1 MLMLI
6 GLIRHGLTD
15 WNAVGKIQGQSDIPL
30 NDEGRLQAEM
40 LADRLRQETYRWD
53 YCITSNLSRAEETGK
68 IIAAKLGI
76 PLLDSDKRIR
86 ERAYGQVEGLTAD
99 EREQKWGKDW
109 NRLDLGQESDEQLQ
123 DRALAFL
130 EELSMKYNGHNVL
143 IVSHGGFLAQLYNA
157 LYKDKYSERI
167 GNLSL
172 TILEKKDHE
181 WNPLL
186 YNCSRHILQKQH

>member
-1 MLMLI
+1 MII

-30 NDEGRLQAEM
+30 NDVGRQQANL
-40 LADRLRQETYRWD
+40 LADRLAGENYTWD
-53 YCITSNLSRAEETGK
+53 YCITSSLSRAEETGA
-68 IIAAKLGI
+68 IIASKLNI
-76 PLLDSDKRIR
+76 PLLAPDPRIR
-86 ERAYGQVEGLTAD
+86 ERAYGQVEGLTAE
-99 EREQKWGKDW
+99 EREHKWGKDW
-109 NRLDLGQESDEQLQ
+109 NQLDLGQESDELLQ
-123 DRALAFL
+123 SRALEFL
-130 EELSMKYNGHNVL
+130 KDLSIKYPASNIL

-172 TILEKKDHE
+172 TILEKKEQE

-186 YNCSRHILQKQH
+186 YNCSQHILEKQH

>member
-1 MLMLI
+1 MLI

-15 WNAVGKIQGQSDIPL
+15 WNAIGKIQGHSDIPL
-30 NDEGRLQAEM
+30 NDEGRMQAEM
-40 LADRLRQETYRWD
+40 LAERLLQEAYRWD
-53 YCITSNLSRAEETGK
+53 YCITSNLSRAEETGS
-68 IIAAKLGI
+68 IIAARLGI
-76 PLLDSDKRIR
+76 PLLDPDDRIR
-86 ERAYGQVEGLTAD
+86 ERAYGQVEGLTAE
-99 EREQKWGKDW
+99 ERERKWGKDW
-109 NRLDLGQESDEQLQ
+109 NQLDLGQESDGQLQ
-123 DRALAFL
+123 CRALAFL
-130 EELSMKYNGHNVL
+130 EDLVVNYPDRNVL

-172 TILEKKDHE
+172 TILEKKDRE